1 MLKASLSNFR
11 LAIGIYIENFYKRKK
26 YGDSTFGIIEKM
38 ILPSFVKP
46 IYSLA
51 SYLGSHR

>member
-51 SYLGSHR
+51 SYLGSQR